1 MIEKKHRIDDAL
13 EAVRSAQEEGILP
26 GGGKGL
32 MNAVRGIEVETDND
46 DQATGA
52 AIVIKAV
59 EEPLRQMAKNC
70 GLSPDIIVTTVR
82 ELENDYGINFMT
94 GDTQNLV
101 EAGIIDP
108 AKVTR
113 CALQNAV
120 SVASTI
126 ITTSHAIVS

>member
-1 MIEKKHRIDDAL
+1 
-13 EAVRSAQEEGILP
+13 
-26 GGGKGL
+26 
-32 MNAVRGIEVETDND
+32 
-46 DQATGA
+46 
-52 AIVIKAV
+52 
-59 EEPLRQMAKNC
+59 MAKNC
-70 GLSPDIIVTTVR
+70 GLSPDIIVKTVR
-82 ELENDYGINFMT
+82 DLENNYGINFMT
-94 GDTQNLV
+94 GDTQDLV

>member
-1 MIEKKHRIDDAL
+1 
-13 EAVRSAQEEGILP
+13 
-26 GGGKGL
+26 
-32 MNAVRGIEVETDND
+32 
-46 DQATGA
+46 
-52 AIVIKAV
+52 
-59 EEPLRQMAKNC
+59 
-70 GLSPDIIVTTVR
+70 
-82 ELENDYGINFMT
+82 MT